1 MNNNRRKQIEA
12 VRQRI
17 AEMLGTAE
25 AIRTDLEE
33 IRDAEQDYRDN
44 MPESLA
50 DGEKGQAADAAI
62 EAMAGVIEDLES
74 LTGNDFDGPLNDAA
88 S

>member
-17 AEMLGTAE
+17 AEMLETAE